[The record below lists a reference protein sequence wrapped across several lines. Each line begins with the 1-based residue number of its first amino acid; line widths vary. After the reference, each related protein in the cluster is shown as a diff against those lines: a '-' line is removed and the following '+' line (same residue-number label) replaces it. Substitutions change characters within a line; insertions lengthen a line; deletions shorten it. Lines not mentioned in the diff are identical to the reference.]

1 MDARP
6 GITGRAP
13 STRWRGTLGLIAL
26 LGLVW
31 LPVAPVL
38 ANPPA
43 AIASAA
49 NPLRPPDTSSPR
61 ATLQSLLTNLERVH
75 AIALDPARPRNDT
88 LMPLQRA
95 ARTLNL
101 SEIPERLAANIGIE
115 RALLLKEII
124 DRVGLPALAEV
135 PDARSVERHDL
146 TRWRIPNTEI
156 IIARVE
162 SGPRAGEFLFTPGT
176 LDRLED
182 DYDRVAALPYLP
194 EATPGLYDAYI
205 STPGRGLSL
214 DWGRTLPDWL
224 TRQWLGQT
232 LWQWLATGVALGL
245 GALLASALLRAGR
258 RADQRR
264 TDTSRRGGTI
274 LALGAVALLL
284 QGLEYLIDVQINLT
298 GAVVITVKQGFVLVL
313 YTVLA
318 WLVALLLNQSA
329 EAIIRSRRLR
339 PRGIDSQLLR
349 LGFRLLSIIAI
360 AALVIDGA
368 QRIGLPAYSVITG
381 LGVGGLAV
389 ALAARETLANL
400 FGSLAIMFDRPFR
413 IGDWIKMGNYE
424 GTVEDIGFRSTRIR
438 TFYDSVLAVP
448 NAYTMNATIDNM
460 GKRDHRRVY
469 TTIDLRYDTP
479 PERVEAFLEGIKGVI
494 RANPATRK
502 DGFHVVVSDLGAHG
516 ITVMLYFFLTV
527 PDWATELVERQR
539 VLLEVVRLA
548 EQLGVAFAFPTQT
561 LEIDATPEQPR
572 APATPLPAEQLVEIA
587 RDFGPGGR
595 QGRPRG
601 LGLHTPP
608 HEET

>member
-1 MDARP
+1 MEARP

-13 STRWRGTLGLIAL
+13 STRWRATFGLIAL

-31 LPVAPVL
+31 LPVAPVP

-61 ATLQSLLTNLERVH
+61 ATLQSLLTNLEHVH

-88 LMPLQRA
+88 LVPLQRA
-95 ARTLNL
+95 ARTLDL
-101 SEIPERLAANIGIE
+101 SETPERLAANIGIE

-124 DRVGLPALAEV
+124 DRVGLPVLAEV

-162 SGPRAGEFLFTPGT
+162 SGPRTGEFLFTPGT

-182 DYDRVAALPYLP
+182 DYDRIAALPYLP

-214 DWGRTLPDWL
+214 DWGRTLPEWL

-232 LWQWLATGVALGL
+232 LWQWLATTVALVL

-264 TDTSRRGGTI
+264 ADTSGRGGTI

-284 QGLEYLIDVQINLT
+284 HGLESLIDAQINLT
-298 GAVVITVKQGFVLVL
+298 GAVVVTVKQGFVLVL
-313 YTVLA
+313 YGVLA
-318 WLVALLLNQSA
+318 WLVTLLLHQAA

-349 LGFRLLSIIAI
+349 LGFRLLTIIAI

-413 IGDWIKMGNYE
+413 IGDWIKMGDYE

-479 PERVEAFLEGIKGVI
+479 PERIEAFLEGIKGVI

-548 EQLGVAFAFPTQT
+548 DRLGVGFAFPTQT
-561 LEIDATPEQPR
+561 LEIDATPGQPR
-572 APATPLPAEQLVEIA
+572 APTPPLPDERLVEIA

-595 QGRPRG
+595 LGRPRG

-608 HEET
+608 HEED

>member
-1 MDARP
+1 M
-6 GITGRAP
+6 
-13 STRWRGTLGLIAL
+13 AL
-26 LGLVW
+26 LGLAW
-31 LPVAPVL
+31 LPPTPAP
-38 ANPPA
+38 ANPPV
-43 AIASAA
+43 AIAAAA

-75 AIALDPARPRNDT
+75 AIAIDPARPRNDT
-88 LMPLQRA
+88 LAPLQRA
-95 ARTLNL
+95 ARTLDL
-101 SEIPERLAANIGIE
+101 SEIPGRLAANIGIE
-115 RALLLKEII
+115 HALLLKEII

-156 IIARVE
+156 VIAQVA
-162 SGPRAGEFLFTPGT
+162 SGRRAGEFLFSPETIE
-176 LDRLED
+176 RLED
-182 DYDRVAALPYLP
+182 DYERVAALPYLP

-214 DWGRTLPDWL
+214 GWGRGLPDSL

-245 GALLASALLRAGR
+245 GTLLAGALLRAGR
-258 RADQRR
+258 RLDRR
-264 TDTSRRGGTI
+264 HQENGTTSRGGTI
-274 LALGAVALLL
+274 LALGAVVGLLL
-284 QGLEYLIDVQINLT
+284 GLEYLIDVQINLT
-298 GAVVITVKQGFVLVL
+298 GAVLIAVKQGFVLVL
-313 YTVLA
+313 YGLLA
-318 WLVALLLNQSA
+318 WLVTLLLNQAA

-349 LGFRLLSIIAI
+349 LGFRLLTIIAI

-413 IGDWIKMGNYE
+413 IGDWIKMGDYE

-469 TTIDLRYDTP
+469 TTIALRYDTP
-479 PERVEAFLEGIKGVI
+479 PERIEAFLEGIKGVI

-539 VLLEVVRLA
+539 ILLEVVRLA
-548 EQLGVAFAFPTQT
+548 DRLGVGFAFPTQT

-572 APATPLPAEQLVEIA
+572 APTPPLPAEQLVEIA

-595 QGRPRG
+595 LGRPRG
-601 LGLHTPP
+601 LGLHIPP
-608 HEET
+608 HEED